1 MFVGQSVGMDRRKG
15 TPKVSRKTSA
25 SSSSSGSSAMSYS
38 PASTST
44 TAQGQPAADQQY
56 QQPLPNP
63 QEYHQAQQYAADQ
76 QPYQMQLQYPQEY
89 HQPQQHAAD
98 QSAADQHSYQ
108 YQPYQMPPQ
117 YPQPQ
122 IPYNYYQFQPHNQQH
137 YHNPHLLQQP
147 NVQSFHLNF
156 PTTPNFSAEHSRKLI
171 SQFGT
176 DQRRD
181 LPLLQN
187 SSSAGIRKS
196 SKLHLNSV
204 QAKDNKNQSQKKAD
218 KKRPNQ
224 KEKEKLAQNEAENSS
239 QRQIQKSHS
248 QNLSKNLPNI
258 LNEENQKQNLMK
270 KQQNTL
276 INLKQTQKE
285 KRPINSAGQQNESE
299 NLSALSQNFA
309 ISMQNV
315 EFGSSSNNPIIFF
328 DDESEGTVE
337 NWQMKRPME
346 SSELLEETEKQKK
359 KRDGKRTSEEAEEEE
374 KQRQNIR
381 RLLGIKKAFLNEI
394 WKIVTVSF
402 AMLGIEVEPIEQ
414 QTNEGKW
421 PQFELALRQIGAL
434 LVLDKEQLKTSW
446 NFCDKTITAINSEA
460 QTFLGSKIFKTME
473 VGGSDQSG
481 KFIGLIDTNGDKKLK
496 ILFFFV
502 RLIRKLA
509 GELET
514 PYESYRQ
521 KDTIIDTAS
530 TRKWMLSWLSTVLAQ
545 LSHEFYATVG
555 ALRIDRKEM
564 EKRMRFLEQSDLARG
579 VLCLAKFATRQ
590 TLAALSGN
598 NLEAEKLLEFNI
610 LCPIIINGQQQQQK
624 VDFDKM
630 VEKCIYSPENYGV
643 ASVFADLVRK
653 AIVQNGNKNDTIFQS
668 AKIYSGL
675 YTAILKMQKEVNL
688 EEWQKVPMPFA
699 TEWNKM
705 KKFLSESAEE
715 IDTFVKRWEEMG
727 KNEKETKIGEKV
739 KKEGFFSDNL
749 LEKCIPFIVENN
761 KKGNRTNN

>member
-1 MFVGQSVGMDRRKG
+1 MFVGQSIGMDRRKG
-15 TPKVSRKTSA
+15 TPKASRKTSA

-56 QQPLPNP
+56 QQPLQYP

-89 HQPQQHAAD
+89 HQPQQPAAD
-98 QSAADQHSYQ
+98 QSAADQHYYQ

-239 QRQIQKSHS
+239 QRQIQK
-248 QNLSKNLPNI
+248 K
-258 LNEENQKQNLMK
+258 
-270 KQQNTL
+270 
-276 INLKQTQKE
+276 

-299 NLSALSQNFA
+299 NLSALSQNVA

-394 WKIVTVSF
+394 WQIVTVSF
-402 AMLGIEVEPIEQ
+402 AMLGIEVEPIEQQ

-460 QTFLGSKIFKTME
+460 QTFLGSEIFKTME
-473 VGGSDQSG
+473 VVGSDQSG
-481 KFIGLIDTNGDKKLK
+481 KFIGVIDTNGDKKLK
-496 ILFFFV
+496 MLFFFV

-579 VLCLAKFATRQ
+579 VLRLAKFATRQ

-610 LCPIIINGQQQQQK
+610 LCPIIINGQQQQQQK

-630 VEKCIYSPENYGV
+630 VEKCIYYPENYGV

-727 KNEKETKIGEKV
+727 KNEKESKIGEKV